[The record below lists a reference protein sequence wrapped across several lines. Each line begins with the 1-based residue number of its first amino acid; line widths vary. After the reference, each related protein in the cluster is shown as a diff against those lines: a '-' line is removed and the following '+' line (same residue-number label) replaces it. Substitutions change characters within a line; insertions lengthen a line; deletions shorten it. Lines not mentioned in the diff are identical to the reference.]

1 MGLARELRFGAQS
14 IMRTIRLELDKRT
27 VDEKISQGSGIQSGV
42 AANPAVFPDPNPGLP
57 EFAAVVATLQEQKT
71 ARDNLIAATH
81 VATLRLQAAEKT
93 YDNMVTQLAAY
104 AQCVTAGDAAS
115 LERAGFELRRAK
127 VPTYELGAVQS
138 LVVRVTA
145 YPGMLHARW
154 DRLHGA
160 KFYEVQVSL
169 DLSTESDWRT
179 IKSCTASKTIIEG
192 LTSGTRIWVRVRG
205 LVKDIKGPYSSPAPC
220 MVP

>member
-1 MGLARELRFGAQS
+1 
-14 IMRTIRLELDKRT
+14 MRTIRLGLDKKT
-27 VDEKISQGSGIQSGV
+27 VDEKIAQGDSIQAGV

-57 EFAAVVATLQEQKT
+57 EFAAVIATLQEQKT
-71 ARDNLIAATH
+71 ARDNLSAAARL
-81 VATLRLQAAEKT
+81 ATTRLQAAEKS
-93 YDNMVTQLAAY
+93 YDIMVTQLAAY

-115 LERAGFELRRAK
+115 LERGGFEVRRAR
-127 VPTYELGAVQS
+127 VPTYDLEAVQN
-138 LVVRVTA
+138 LEVRVTA

-179 IKSCTASKTIIEG
+179 IRSCTASKTIIEG

-205 LVKDIKGPYSSPAPC
+205 LVKDIKGPFSGPVPC

>member
-1 MGLARELRFGAQS
+1 MARS
-14 IMRTIRLELDKRT
+14 MMKDIRLELDKKT
-27 VDEKISQGSGIQSGV
+27 VDEKIVQGNGIQAGV

-57 EFAAVVATLQEQKT
+57 EFAAVIATLQEQKT
-71 ARDNLIAATH
+71 ARDNLSAAARL
-81 VATLRLQAAEKT
+81 ATARLQAVEKS
-93 YDNMVTQLAAY
+93 YDIMVTQLAAY
-104 AQCVTAGDAAS
+104 AKCVTAGDAAS
-115 LERAGFELRRAK
+115 LERGGFAVRRAR
-127 VPTYELGAVQS
+127 VPTYDLEAVQN
-138 LVVRVTA
+138 LEVRVTA

-179 IKSCTASKTIIEG
+179 IRSCTASKTIIEG
-192 LTSGTRIWVRVRG
+192 LTSGTRIWVRVRE
-205 LVKDIKGPYSSPAPC
+205 LVKDIEGPFSGPVPC